1 MKAFFTKCKEGVSKI
16 FENIF
21 KYDVCIYI
29 CSGLTI
35 FYLLFSFK
43 SEINHTKEI
52 FKRDV
57 ELIERDMEFRYL
69 DDIIT
74 QQDNVNSFQREE
86 LDKAGNII
94 RNQQRVIDKLIEEL
108 KKAGKWP
115 PKIEPINPDNA
126 T

>member
-1 MKAFFTKCKEGVSKI
+1 
-16 FENIF
+16 
-21 KYDVCIYI
+21 
-29 CSGLTI
+29 
-35 FYLLFSFK
+35 
-43 SEINHTKEI
+43 
-52 FKRDV
+52 
-57 ELIERDMEFRYL
+57 MEFRYL

-74 QQDNVNSFQREE
+74 QQDNINSFQREE